1 MEKGIT
7 DTVVTA
13 VKEDQS
19 GYWHVFAQ
27 TPFYAEGG
35 GQPADRGWVDQHE
48 VKDVQM
54 VEGTTWHLLNQSL
67 EVGSTI
73 KAQIDEAVRQDH
85 SIQHTAQHV
94 MTAILQD
101 RHGIETLSFGIH
113 AEDASI
119 EIGAGQFDWDQ
130 VEQLE
135 KELQQIIFEN
145 RPVRMMELSEEKVD
159 HSRLRKS
166 TDRKGMVRIV
176 EIEGIDYNACGG
188 THVET
193 TAQLGIIHVT
203 GIKKVRG
210 NVRLS
215 YVAGN
220 RALRMIQ
227 ESRTALRAIHQTLS
241 TTNETVVERVSEERT
256 IRIEREKEIKE
267 LELRIAKAKVEAVLQ
282 ADDYVAIHIGKTE
295 AETLTIA
302 IVERVAATGKIAVGV
317 NYGTKKLFVVHDGTH
332 NLATGKCL
340 KAVLHDLGFGRG
352 GGSNKQ
358 AQARFDSLIELEK
371 AMEEIVRR
379 LQEGVLPC

>member
-1 MEKGIT
+1 MEKVIT
-7 DTVVTA
+7 ETVVTA
-13 VKEDQS
+13 VREDQS

-35 GQPADRGWVDQHE
+35 GQPADRGWVNQHE
-48 VKDVQM
+48 VKDVQT
-54 VEGTTWHLLNQSL
+54 VEGTTWHLLNQPL
-67 EVGSTI
+67 EVGSMI
-73 KAQIDEAVRQDH
+73 KAQIDETVRQDH

-101 RHGIETLSFGIH
+101 RHGIETLSFGIN

-119 EIGAGQFDWDQ
+119 EIGTEQLDWDQ
-130 VEQLE
+130 VEQFE
-135 KELQQIIFEN
+135 KELQHIIFQN
-145 RPVRMMELSEEKVD
+145 RPIRMMELPEDEVD
-159 HSRLRKS
+159 RTRLRKP
-166 TDRKGMVRIV
+166 TDRTGMIRIV
-176 EIEGIDYNACGG
+176 EIEGLDYNACGG

-193 TAQLGIIHVT
+193 TGQLGTIQVT

-210 NVRLS
+210 NIRLT

-220 RALRMIQ
+220 RALRMTQ
-227 ESRTALRAIHQTLS
+227 TARAALRSIHHTLS
-241 TTNETVVERVSEERT
+241 TTNETVAERVLEERT
-256 IRIEREKEIKE
+256 IRLDREREIKE

-282 ADDYVAIHIGKTE
+282 EDDYVAIHIGKTE
-295 AETLTIA
+295 AETLTVA
-302 IVERVAATGKIAVGV
+302 IVERVAASGKIAVGV

-332 NLATGKCL
+332 DLATGKCL
-340 KAVLHDLGFGRG
+340 KAVLHELGFGRG

-358 AQARFDSLIELEK
+358 AQARFDSLIDLEK